1 MARCSMT
8 VTGGMSSHVG
18 KLPTASAVVASTSG
32 ASMPA
37 SPVMEARICVA
48 IDAVRCGGT
57 ELPSMGT

>member
-1 MARCSMT
+1 MARCSIT

-18 KLPTASAVVASTSG
+18 KLPTASTSG